1 MSLNDS
7 LFGEE
12 DLRWEEYYLLLQ
24 SQKQKEED
32 NEEQKHNRLSDTVHK
47 QSTGR

>member
-12 DLRWEEYYLLLQ
+12 NLRWEEYYLLLQ

-32 NEEQKHNRLSDTVHK
+32 NEQENNRLSDTADK
-47 QSTGR
+47 QDTAN

>member
-24 SQKQKEED
+24 SRKQKEED
-32 NEEQKHNRLSDTVHK
+32 NEQENDRLSDTTNK
-47 QSTGR
+47 QDTSS

>member
-12 DLRWEEYYLLLQ
+12 DIRWEEYYLLLQ

-32 NEEQKHNRLSDTVHK
+32 NEQENNRLSDTTHK
-47 QSTGR
+47 QSTRS

>member
-12 DLRWEEYYLLLQ
+12 DKRWEEYYLLLQ
-24 SQKQKEED
+24 SQKQKEEE
-32 NEEQKHNRLSDTVHK
+32 NEQENNRLSDTPNK
-47 QSTGR
+47 QSTRS

>member
-12 DLRWEEYYLLLQ
+12 DLRWHEYYLLLQ
-24 SQKQKEED
+24 SQKEEE
-32 NEEQKHNRLSDTVHK
+32 NEQENNRLSDTTHK
-47 QSTGR
+47 QSTPS

>member
-12 DLRWEEYYLLLQ
+12 NLRWEEYYLLLQ

-32 NEEQKHNRLSDTVHK
+32 NEQENNRLSDTLNK
-47 QSTGR
+47 QSPRS

>member
-24 SQKQKEED
+24 SRKQKEED
-32 NEEQKHNRLSDTVHK
+32 NEQKNNRLSDTTHK
-47 QSTGR
+47 QDTPS

>member
-32 NEEQKHNRLSDTVHK
+32 NEQENNRLSDTTHK
-47 QSTGR
+47 QSTRN

>member
-32 NEEQKHNRLSDTVHK
+32 NEQENNRLSDTTHK
-47 QSTGR
+47 QSPRS

>member
-12 DLRWEEYYLLLQ
+12 NLRWEEYYLLLQ

-32 NEEQKHNRLSDTVHK
+32 NEQKNNRLSADTIDK
-47 QSTGR
+47 DTPS

>member
-12 DLRWEEYYLLLQ
+12 NLRWEEYYLLLQ

-32 NEEQKHNRLSDTVHK
+32 NEQENNRLSGTTDKQDTP
-47 QSTGR
+47 S

>member
-32 NEEQKHNRLSDTVHK
+32 NEQENNRLSDTTHK
-47 QSTGR
+47 QSPRN

>member
-12 DLRWEEYYLLLQ
+12 NLRWEEYYLLLQ
-24 SQKQKEED
+24 SQKQKEAD
-32 NEEQKHNRLSDTVHK
+32 NEQENDRLSDTANK
-47 QSTGR
+47 QDTPS

>member
-32 NEEQKHNRLSDTVHK
+32 NEQKNNRLSDTTHK
-47 QSTGR
+47 QSTRS

>member
-32 NEEQKHNRLSDTVHK
+32 NEQENNRLSDTPDK
-47 QSTGR
+47 QSA

>member
-24 SQKQKEED
+24 SQKQKEVD
-32 NEEQKHNRLSDTVHK
+32 NEQENNRLSDTANK
-47 QSTGR
+47 

>member
-32 NEEQKHNRLSDTVHK
+32 NEQENNRLSDTTDK
-47 QSTGR
+47 QDTPS

>member
-12 DLRWEEYYLLLQ
+12 NLRWEEYYLLLQ

-32 NEEQKHNRLSDTVHK
+32 NEQENNRLSDTTHK
-47 QSTGR
+47 QSTRN

>member
-12 DLRWEEYYLLLQ
+12 DLRWEEYYILLQ
-24 SQKQKEED
+24 SKKQKEED
-32 NEEQKHNRLSDTVHK
+32 NEQENNRLSDTPDK
-47 QSTGR
+47 QDTPS

>member
-32 NEEQKHNRLSDTVHK
+32 NEQENNRLSGTTDKQDTP
-47 QSTGR
+47 S

>member
-12 DLRWEEYYLLLQ
+12 DLRWMEYWLILQ
-24 SQKQKEED
+24 AQKQKEED
-32 NEEQKHNRLSDTVHK
+32 NEQENNRLSDTTHK
-47 QSTGR
+47 QDTPS

>member
-12 DLRWEEYYLLLQ
+12 NLRWEEYYLLLQ
-24 SQKQKEED
+24 SQKQKETD
-32 NEEQKHNRLSDTVHK
+32 NEQENDRLSDTADK
-47 QSTGR
+47 QDTSN

>member
-12 DLRWEEYYLLLQ
+12 DLRWMEYWLILQ
-24 SQKQKEED
+24 AQKQKEEE
-32 NEEQKHNRLSDTVHK
+32 NEQENNRLSDTTDK
-47 QSTGR
+47 QSTRS

>member
-12 DLRWEEYYLLLQ
+12 NLRWEEYYLLLK

-32 NEEQKHNRLSDTVHK
+32 NEQENNRLSDTTYK
-47 QSTGR
+47 QSPRS

>member
-32 NEEQKHNRLSDTVHK
+32 NEEKNNRLSDTTHK
-47 QSTGR
+47 QSVRS

>member
-32 NEEQKHNRLSDTVHK
+32 NEQENNRLSDTTHK
-47 QSTGR
+47 QDTPS

>member
-12 DLRWEEYYLLLQ
+12 NLRWEEYYLLLQ
-24 SQKQKEED
+24 SQKQKEKD
-32 NEEQKHNRLSDTVHK
+32 NEQENNRLSVTPNK
-47 QSTGR
+47 QSPRS

>member
-32 NEEQKHNRLSDTVHK
+32 NEEKNDRLSDTANK
-47 QSTGR
+47 QDTPS